1 MEEKDTKIEIEFTNV
16 TENKLQQLNNWCDS
30 LRIALISQKEQNK
43 DYVLF
48 KNGEDAF
55 LLAHGS
61 EDGRIQLKNQLYF
74 PQQVV
79 QALAPLAKEQG
90 INKIYSLCCFGG
102 VQPTVEYDGVTLQS
116 FHPSRKEVEVL
127 PLMDNISFVFDVTEE
142 DFKNWEI
149 PNLKNYKI
157 YIYQ

>member
-1 MEEKDTKIEIEFTNV
+1 MKIEIEFTNV
-16 TENKLQQLNNWCDS
+16 TEKKLQKLNNWCDS
-30 LRIALISQKEQNK
+30 LRVASINNTIQKT

-61 EDGRIQLKNQLYF
+61 EEGNIQIKNKIYS
-74 PQQVV
+74 PQQVIKS
-79 QALAPLAKEQG
+79 LAPFAKEQG
-90 INKIYSLCCFGG
+90 INTIYSRCCYGG
-102 VQPTVEYDGVTLQS
+102 VQPTVTSDGVTLKS
-116 FHPSRKEVEVL
+116 FHPSRKKVHVC
-127 PLMDNISFVFDVTEE
+127 PLMDNISFIFDVTEE
-142 DFKNWEI
+142 EFKNWEI

>member
-1 MEEKDTKIEIEFTNV
+1 MKIEIEFLSIS
-16 TENKLQQLNNWCDS
+16 ENKLEKLYNWCNS
-30 LRIALISQKEQNK
+30 LRVALISQKEQDK

-48 KNGEDAF
+48 KNGEEAF

-61 EDGRIQLKNQLYF
+61 EEGMIQLKNKLYT

-79 QALAPLAKEQG
+79 QALAPLAKKQG

-127 PLMDNISFVFDVTEE
+127 PLMDDISFVFDVTEE
-142 DFKNWEI
+142 EFENWKLPSSED
-149 PNLKNYKI
+149 YKI
-157 YIYQ
+157 YIYK

>member
-1 MEEKDTKIEIEFTNV
+1 MKIEIEFLSIS
-16 TENKLQQLNNWCDS
+16 ENKLEKLYNWCDS
-30 LRIALISQKEQNK
+30 LRVALISQKEQDK

-48 KNGEDAF
+48 KNGEEAF

-61 EDGRIQLKNQLYF
+61 EEGRIQLKNKLYT

-79 QALAPLAKEQG
+79 QALAPLAKKQG

-127 PLMDNISFVFDVTEE
+127 PLMDDISFVFDVTEE
-142 DFKNWEI
+142 EFENWKLPSSED
-149 PNLKNYKI
+149 YKI
-157 YIYQ
+157 YIYK